1 MNRFKLFADPVGGFI
16 SIPRGR
22 VLAYVDHPFV
32 QRLRRIRQ
40 LGLGFLVFPG
50 AEHSR
55 FQHALGAMALMQQAL
70 QTLEEKGTE
79 ISPQEREAALLAALL
94 HDLGHGPFSHVLE
107 SVLLPGLSH
116 EAITRALFE
125 RLARED
131 EALWLSVEIFI
142 GTYPR
147 RFLHQLVSSQ
157 LDMDRLDYLRRD
169 SFYTGV
175 AEGVIG
181 VERIIK
187 TMRVVDEELVIEQKG
202 VYALENYIIAR
213 RLMYW
218 QVYLHK
224 TVLAADKL
232 LLALVRRARALASS
246 GEGSVLDGLS
256 PALRFFLEAPF
267 RTLTEETLAHF
278 VQLDDS
284 DVLGAVKCWT
294 QSREPVLRDLALRL
308 LERRLPRTIF
318 LEDPPQEAELE
329 GWRAA
334 TARWLR
340 SRALPDDEETISA
353 YIQLDNS
360 RNSAYQLGHEGIWI
374 WYPDGRRVEFSRAT
388 DTPNIAAV
396 SQPVIKHYVCLPR
409 EVAQEVGLRRAFQ
422 APEEIS

>member
-1 MNRFKLFADPVGGFI
+1 MPTVQGSAMSRYKLSADPVHGFI

-22 VLAYVDHPFV
+22 VLEYVDHPYT

-55 FQHALGAMALMQQAL
+55 FQHALGAMALMQEAL
-70 QTLEEKGTE
+70 QTLQEKGTE
-79 ISPQEREAALLAALL
+79 ISPPEHEAALLAALL

-107 SVLLPGLSH
+107 AVLLPGFSH
-116 EAITRALFE
+116 ERLTRALLE
-125 RLARED
+125 RLALRDPE
-131 EALWLSVEIFI
+131 LRLTITIFT
-142 GTYPR
+142 GAYSR

-187 TMRVVDEELVIEQKG
+187 TMRVEAEELVIEQKG

-232 LLALVRRARALASS
+232 LLALLERARRLAS
-246 GEGSVLDGLS
+246 EHGSALEGLS
-256 PALRFFLEAPF
+256 PALRFFLERPPQE
-267 RTLTEETLAHF
+267 LSEEVLEAF
-278 VQLDDS
+278 VQLDDA
-284 DVLGAVKCWT
+284 DVLGAVKRWALG
-294 QSREPVLRDLALRL
+294 REPVLRDLARRL
-308 LERRLPRTIF
+308 LERRLFRTIF
-318 LEDPPQEAELE
+318 LDHPPTEAELAR
-329 GWRAA
+329 WRKAVR
-334 TARWLR
+334 RWLR
-340 SRALPDDEETISA
+340 TKGLPDDSDTVSA
-353 YIQLDNS
+353 YLQLDNS
-360 RNSAYQLGHEGIWI
+360 QNSAYQLGHEGIWV

-388 DTPNIAAV
+388 DTPAIEVLAH
-396 SQPVIKHYVCLPR
+396 PVVKHYVCLPK
-409 EVAQEVGLRRAFQ
+409 EVASDVGLL
-422 APEEIS
+422 